1 MIPMDIQKGEKS
13 ILEIKELMD
22 ELDVIFFLRH
32 GTCLGAVRDGQLIPW
47 DDDIDI
53 GSIIGMNNL
62 DEKSISKIIDSFKLN
77 GFKTEVSESPF
88 HISKSPIH
96 PRYFDH

>member
-22 ELDVIFFLRH
+22 DLEVIFFLRH

-53 GSIIGMNNL
+53 GSKNTI
-62 DEKSISKIIDSFKLN
+62 F
-77 GFKTEVSESPF
+77 T
-88 HISKSPIH
+88 
-96 PRYFDH
+96 

>member
-22 ELDVIFFLRH
+22 DLDVIFFLRH

-53 GSIIGMNNL
+53 GSKNTI
-62 DEKSISKIIDSFKLN
+62 F
-77 GFKTEVSESPF
+77 T
-88 HISKSPIH
+88 
-96 PRYFDH
+96 